1 MDLHTSLWLFQAI
14 QAVGLALWLSIAVLN
29 NLQAFSSSVGAIGA
43 TLAMA
48 PLRQPPAI
56 EFPLLRRACQ
66 SPTLA
71 RVALL
76 VILLLQIVASLSAWI
91 GSYALVIAQDPLMA
105 RAWLNLALGAMLA
118 FTFAMLLGG
127 LWFGYWIRQEGLQLT
142 HLVLVLWSI
151 LAFFLFNL
159 NWA

>member
-118 FTFAMLLGG
+118 FTLAMLLGG

-159 NWA
+159 SWA